1 MLLKAQKYMNA
12 EDALAAIMD
21 EEKPRER
28 EGKGED
34 QRGQKRERGDYQGID
49 ENKGKDDKTPQYA
62 C

>member
-1 MLLKAQKYMNA
+1 MNA